1 MNTALA
7 STIKTLKNIFTK
19 RNIHKDHTKDI
30 VGIREEIITMKEVLR
45 SEQQQIAENAVEN
58 PTSTLYI

>member
-7 STIKTLKNIFTK
+7 STIKTLKNILTK
-19 RNIHKDHTKDI
+19 KNIHKDHTKEI

-58 PTSTLYI
+58 QTSALYI